1 MQELENYVPLFSF
14 FSFFFVMIKVYY
26 KMRWN
31 YYKLRQLSSMDS
43 CYETAFYCKVRHG
56 SLRIAMGLLKKG
68 TIIVNCTSL
77 HFLRLFCSS
86 FRTMPFFFIS
96 HTQTITIHYIYN
108 SLQVTVIVYKKR
120 NATLFTL

>member
-14 FSFFFVMIKVYY
+14 FFFFFFVIIKVYY

-43 CYETAFYCKVRHG
+43 CYETAFYCKVRHA
-56 SLRIAMGLLKKG
+56 SLQIAMVLLKKA

-86 FRTMPFFFIS
+86 FRTMPFFFLFFLIFFLFRT
-96 HTQTITIHYIYN
+96 HKQLQYITFTIHY
-108 SLQVTVIVYKKR
+108 R
-120 NATLFTL
+120 